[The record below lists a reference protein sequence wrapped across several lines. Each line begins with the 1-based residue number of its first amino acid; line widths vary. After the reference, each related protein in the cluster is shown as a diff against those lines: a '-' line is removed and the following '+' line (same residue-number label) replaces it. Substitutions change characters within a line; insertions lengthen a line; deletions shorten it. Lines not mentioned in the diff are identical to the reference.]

1 MLYELD
7 KGIFLRNL
15 TSNIQLFLIVFGF
28 LAITIANL
36 EQESFAQ
43 SSEPMTIEANL
54 DSEFVLQIDQS
65 AEIKSEDMKITF
77 LNVTADSRCP
87 SDVTCIWQGQAG
99 IELDVQKGEVESIVS
114 LSIGGDSSPEESIF
128 NSYLIQLVD
137 LSPYPVSTK
146 NIQSDEY
153 TVTINITKYVELHDD
168 VSTVTGLPPLK
179 QVKLGQEPSC
189 KPGLVMV
196 TKYNGTPACVKPQTR
211 EKLIERGWALED
223 TNQNEPTTITQE
235 NNNQTIELNVGD
247 TFLLKLGEEHIWNV
261 EIDNDDVVSRVKNIA
276 VIRGAQGVY
285 EAKMPGSATL
295 SASGDLPC
303 REEVPPCA
311 APTILFKI
319 QINVS

>member
-54 DSEFVLQIDQS
+54 DSEFLLQVNQS

-77 LNVTADSRCP
+77 LNVTSDSRCP

-99 IELDVQKGEVESIVS
+99 IELDVQKGEVESTVS

-137 LSPYPVSTK
+137 LSPYPISTK
-146 NIQSDEY
+146 NIQPEDY
-153 TVTINITKYVELHDD
+153 TVTIKITKYEELQNEET
-168 VSTVTGLPPLK
+168 SILPPLK
-179 QVKLGQEPSC
+179 QVKLGVEISC
-189 KPGLVMV
+189 KPELILI
-196 TKYNGTPACVKPQTR
+196 TKYDGSPACVKPETR

-295 SASGDLPC
+295 SAVGDLPC

>member
-1 MLYELD
+1 MNWT

-15 TSNIQLFLIVFGF
+15 TNNAQIFLILIGF
-28 LAITIANL
+28 LAITLGNL

-43 SSEPMTIEANL
+43 SYAPMIIDANL
-54 DSEFVLQIDQS
+54 DSEFVLQVNQS

-77 LNVTADSRCP
+77 LNVTSDSRCP

-99 IELDVQKGEVESIVS
+99 IKLDVRKGEVESTVS

-137 LSPYPVSTK
+137 LSPYPISTK
-146 NIQSDEY
+146 NIQPEEY
-153 TVTINITKYVELHDD
+153 TVTIKITKYEELQNEET
-168 VSTVTGLPPLK
+168 SILPPLK
-179 QVKLGQEPSC
+179 QVKLGVEISC
-189 KPGLVMV
+189 KSELVLI
-196 TKYNGTPACVKPQTR
+196 TKYDGSPACVKPQTR

-247 TFLLKLGEEHIWNV
+247 TFLLKLGEEYMWNV

-295 SASGDLPC
+295 SAAGDLPC

-311 APTILFKI
+311 APSILFKI

>member
-1 MLYELD
+1 MTN
-7 KGIFLRNL
+7 KAQIFL
-15 TSNIQLFLIVFGF
+15 ILIGF
-28 LAITIANL
+28 LAITLASL

-43 SSEPMTIEANL
+43 SSAPMSIDANL
-54 DSEFVLQIDQS
+54 DSEFVLQINQS
-65 AEIKSEDMKITF
+65 AEIKSEYITVTF
-77 LNVTADSRCP
+77 FNVTSDSRCP

-99 IELDVQKGEVESIVS
+99 IEIGVQKGEVESSVS

-137 LSPYPVSTK
+137 LSPYPISTK
-146 NIQSDEY
+146 NIQPEDY
-153 TVTINITKYVELHDD
+153 TATIKITKYEELQNEET
-168 VSTVTGLPPLK
+168 SILPPLK
-179 QVKLGQEPSC
+179 QEKLGVEISC
-189 KPGLVMV
+189 KPGLVLI
-196 TKYNGTPACVKPQTR
+196 TKYDGSPACVKPETR

-247 TFLLKLGEEHIWNV
+247 TFLLKLGEEYMWNV
-261 EIDNDDVVSRVKNIA
+261 EIDNDDIVSRVKNIA

-285 EAKMPGSATL
+285 EAKMPGSVTL
-295 SASGDLPC
+295 SAAGDLPC

>member
-1 MLYELD
+1 LD
-7 KGIFLRNL
+7 KWNILRNL
-15 TSNIQLFLIVFGF
+15 TNKTQILLIAFGF
-28 LAITIANL
+28 LAITLASL

-43 SSEPMTIEANL
+43 SSAPMSIDTNL
-54 DSEFVLQIDQS
+54 DSEFVLQVNQS
-65 AEIKSEDMKITF
+65 AEIKSEDLKITF
-77 LNVTADSRCP
+77 LNVTSDSRCP

-99 IELDVQKGEVESIVS
+99 IELDVQKGEVESTVS

-137 LSPYPVSTK
+137 LSPYPISTK
-146 NIQSDEY
+146 NIQPEDY
-153 TVTINITKYVELHDD
+153 TATIKITKYEELQNEEI
-168 VSTVTGLPPLK
+168 SILPPLK
-179 QVKLGQEPSC
+179 QVKLGVERLC
-189 KPGLVMV
+189 KPELVFV
-196 TKYNGTPACVKPQTR
+196 TKYDGSPACVKPETR

-247 TFLLKLGEEHIWNV
+247 TFLLKLGEEYMWNV

-276 VIRGAQGVY
+276 VIRGAQGIY

-295 SASGDLPC
+295 SAAGDLPC